1 MPIQG
6 AGNTLPIRSA
16 QEITEAASTSQQP
29 AIAAHPSSE
38 NVGGH
43 IPSSNALDLFEQAS
57 MPKAGGAL
65 RASAGALAQKFQQ
78 NPSNLLALHTE
89 QLALQGELLKALP
102 ATAYEDVVG
111 SLHEDLKAV
120 QTQENA
126 QLDSANVAI
135 GEALVPLAQH
145 ESGMVDTKQL
155 SAALNEQ
162 ANALVEHLQVT
173 HARYEEVLKTPD
185 LPAAQKANIERSRDA
200 FVDYAIRVGTQTER
214 MLTQSINN
222 CNERADQLQE
232 QANEV
237 KEKIES
243 VGPGKANAQTV
254 EQHKQLVES
263 SKTWKAAGQLM
274 EQVKKGYKPPAELAA
289 AVHNAK
295 LPMVLAKFE
304 EQSSFFNRVRAL
316 LPKLFQQLV
325 ASAGHF
331 GAVRATIEWAL
342 RNANFGARVT
352 GSGAGLG
359 ASHELINNT
368 VRPWV
373 NELLVSLTGREVRP
387 VKFSEVASQP
397 TEKYTVDGVTHKRTP
412 TEMAAAKKAYNEFKT
427 RFTEAQNNHKFGTMK
442 GELEFFSG
450 FGLAQG
456 ILEGL
461 VDSGVLP
468 AKTIPAL
475 VLASATGGA
484 VSASLQTWNQLT
496 TTVKD
501 DQGREVP
508 THVPVGVDK
517 SLLDRLG
524 KVTKDGFKAIDL
536 RSADV
541 QEAFLSKMYG
551 AIQGVTISTA
561 VSDQV
566 KSLDL
571 DKPAHIAAKVLASS
585 FGPTLTLS
593 SFFAAMQN
601 KIEAKKGGTGRM
613 GNVGNNLVAPD
624 RDTLPH
630 TTAKGTKARAV
641 EDTVHRARGML
652 QVPSQAATVASAA
665 AVQGAIKGTA
675 TMGQGLLKVMRGNP
689 SLNQESDIE
698 MGQVSQPS

>member
-1 MPIQG
+1 MP
-6 AGNTLPIRSA
+6 T
-16 QEITEAASTSQQP
+16 
-29 AIAAHPSSE
+29 
-38 NVGGH
+38 
-43 IPSSNALDLFEQAS
+43 SNALELFEQAGP
-57 MPKAGGAL
+57 PKAGGEL
-65 RASAGALAQKFQQ
+65 RASAGALAQKLQQ
-78 NPSNLLALHTE
+78 NPSNLLALQTE
-89 QLALQGELLKALP
+89 QLTLQGELLKALP
-102 ATAYEDVVG
+102 TTAYEDIVG
-111 SLHEDLKAV
+111 SLHEDLKAALAH
-120 QTQENA
+120 E
-126 QLDSANVAI
+126 SAPLESASVAI

-145 ESGMVDTKQL
+145 ESGVVDTKQL
-155 SAALNEQ
+155 SAALNNHS
-162 ANALVEHLQVT
+162 NALAEHLQVA

-200 FVDYAIRVGTQTER
+200 FVDYAIRVGTQTDR
-214 MLTQSINN
+214 MLTDSINS
-222 CNERADQLQE
+222 CSERADQLQE
-232 QANEV
+232 QADKAK
-237 KEKIES
+237 KEIENA
-243 VGPGKANAQTV
+243 GPGKANSQTV
-254 EQHKQLVES
+254 EEHRQLQKSSES
-263 SKTWKAAGQLM
+263 WKAASQLM
-274 EQVKKGYKPPAELAA
+274 KQVKKDYKPPEELAA

-295 LPMVLAKFE
+295 LPTVLAKFE
-304 EQSSFFNRVRAL
+304 EQSSFFNKIRAL

-331 GAVRATIEWAL
+331 GAVRAAIEWAL

-352 GSGAGLG
+352 GAGAGLG

-387 VKFSEVASQP
+387 VKFSEVSSQP
-397 TEKYTVDGVTHKRTP
+397 TEQYTVDGVSHKRSP
-412 TEMAAAKKAYNEFKT
+412 AEMAAAKKAYNEFKT
-427 RFTEAQNNHKFGTMK
+427 RFAEAQNNHKFGTMK

-461 VDSGVLP
+461 VDAGVVP

-501 DQGREVP
+501 DQGREVR

-517 SLLDRLG
+517 ALLDRLG

-536 RSADV
+536 RSPDV

-561 VSDQV
+561 VSDYV
-566 KSLDL
+566 KDLDL
-571 DKPAHIAAKVLASS
+571 DKPAHIASKVFASS
-585 FGPTLTLS
+585 FGPALTLS

-613 GNVGNNLVAPD
+613 GNVGNNLLAPD
-624 RDTLPH
+624 RETLPH
-630 TTAKGTKARAV
+630 TTPKDTKSRKF
-641 EDTVHRARGML
+641 ENLIHRGRGVL
-652 QVPSQAATVASAA
+652 QAPSQATTVASAA
-665 AVQGAIKGTA
+665 LVQSVLHPSATAKSFA
-675 TMGQGLLKVMRGNP
+675 TMMRGTP
-689 SLNQESDIE
+689 STSQESQIE
-698 MGQVSQPS
+698 MGQMGRPS